1 MNVARTPRRFES
13 ADQLADAVVEKVGK
27 NIVLALPLGLG
38 KADHIAN
45 ALFARAAADPSL
57 SLHIFTA
64 LTLEVP
70 RARHE
75 IERRFVAQLADRLFK
90 GYAGLSYAAAIRS
103 GRLPPNIK
111 VNEFFFLAGQW
122 LGVPAAQQN
131 YISAN
136 YTHALRIV
144 LDLGVNVIAQ
154 LVAPRSEAAD
164 APFSLSCN
172 PDLTLDLLAA
182 RRGGRADFIF
192 AAQVNT
198 ELPFMGGDAAISG
211 DEVDFLLDGPNTDY
225 PLFAPPR
232 EPIELADYACG
243 LHAARTVPDGGTLQI
258 GIGSLGDAVAK
269 ALILRHRDND
279 GFRALLDRLGPS
291 PVAPHLDHRG
301 AFDAGVY
308 GCTEMFV
315 EGLLDLFQTGILK
328 REVNGAVLHAA
339 FFIGSRAFYRTLRE
353 MPEDRRS
360 KFQMTSV
367 AYVNE
372 LYGDEEKKR
381 KARVDARFMNDAMM
395 ATVLGDI
402 VSDGLDNGQIVS
414 GVGGQYNFVAQ
425 GFALEGA
432 HSVIMLRSHRVAN
445 GKAQSNIRWNYGHT
459 TIPRHLRD
467 IIVTE
472 YGLADLRGTSDRD
485 VIAAMLAITDARFQ
499 DELLRQAKD
508 AGKIERSFEIPKAA
522 KDNTPDAIAK
532 ALRPARDAGIL
543 PPFPFGTDF
552 TEAEQQ
558 LLPALR
564 ILKGASH
571 AQLAALL
578 IRGWSSGPDDRVCL
592 ARMALDR
599 PARLKE
605 RLYAAII
612 RGALRQARS
621 EG

>member
-1 MNVARTPRRFES
+1 MNAARTPQGFES
-13 ADQLADAVVEKVGK
+13 ADRLADAIVEKVGK

-45 ALFARAAADPSL
+45 ALFARAVADPSL
-57 SLHIFTA
+57 NLHIFTA

-75 IERRFVAQLADRLFK
+75 IERRFVTPLADRLFK
-90 GYAGLSYAAAIRS
+90 GYPGLAYAAAIRS
-103 GRLPPNIK
+103 GRVPPNIK

-122 LGVPAAQQN
+122 LGLPTAQQN

-144 LDLGVNVIAQ
+144 LDLGVNVIGQ
-154 LVAPRSEAAD
+154 LVATRRDSANKA
-164 APFSLSCN
+164 FSLSCN

-182 RRGGRADFIF
+182 RRAGSASFVF

-198 ELPFMGGDAAISG
+198 ELPFMIGDAQIGSEEI
-211 DEVDFLLDGPNTDY
+211 DYFLDGPDTDY

-232 EPIELADYACG
+232 EPVELADYACG

-269 ALILRHRDND
+269 ALIVRHRNNSD
-279 GFRALLDRLGPS
+279 FWALLDGLNRS

-301 AFDAGVY
+301 IFNIGLY
-308 GCTEMFV
+308 GCSEMFV
-315 EGLLDLFQTGILK
+315 EGLLDLFQADVLK
-328 REVNGAVLHAA
+328 REVDGAVLHAA

-353 MPEDRRS
+353 MPAAQLS

-367 AYVNE
+367 GYVNE
-372 LYGDEEKKR
+372 LYGNEEKKR
-381 KARVDARFMNDAMM
+381 KARLDARFMNDAMM

-402 VSDGLDNGQIVS
+402 VSDGLENGQIVS

-432 HSVIMLRSHRVAN
+432 HSVIMLRSHRVAD
-445 GKAQSNIRWNYGHT
+445 GRAQSNIRWNYGHT

-472 YGLADLRGTSDRD
+472 YGLADLRGKSDRD
-485 VIAAMLAITDARFQ
+485 VIAAMLAITDSRFQ
-499 DELLRQAKD
+499 DELLRRAKD

-522 KDNTPDAIAK
+522 SENTPDAIAK
-532 ALRPARDAGIL
+532 ALRPARDAGLL
-543 PPFPFGTDF
+543 PAFPFGTDF
-552 TEAEQQ
+552 TDAEQQ

-564 ILKGASH
+564 VLKGASRT
-571 AQLAALL
+571 QLAALL
-578 IRGWSSGPDDRVCL
+578 TRGWWSSHDDQACL
-592 ARMALDR
+592 ERMALDR
-599 PARLKE
+599 PAGLKE

-612 RGALRQARS
+612 RGALDQVRS
-621 EG
+621 GN